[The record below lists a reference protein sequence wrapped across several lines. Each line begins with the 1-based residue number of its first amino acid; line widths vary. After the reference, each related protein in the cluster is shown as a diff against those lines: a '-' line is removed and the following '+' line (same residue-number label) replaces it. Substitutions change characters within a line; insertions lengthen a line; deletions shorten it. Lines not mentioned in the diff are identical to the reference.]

1 MKQKLPKKPLIILG
15 LVLGG
20 LFLLSSLF
28 SGGNA
33 LTSGS
38 TYTRTPDGYGAWY
51 QYMEK
56 QGHRIGR
63 YKKSTETLI
72 KETGTKPKTLLRVQ
86 SRLVGE
92 IGPSWRSSDQRIKSW
107 VDRGNTL
114 VMLGVQERVSDA
126 DFSSQL
132 DSPRGQVS
140 IDTRRRREKVETPLL
155 EDRHGAVVWSQ
166 SQGKG
171 KIIYATT
178 PYLAANAYQKSPG
191 NFKFLE
197 ELVTQSNPKV
207 ELLVDE
213 YIHGYRDKSEVK
225 QAKKGDLLSY
235 LADTP
240 LWPLALQS
248 LIVIGLLIW
257 GSRRFG
263 KAQTVLAPKIANSEA
278 YIQALAGALQ
288 KSDNSAYIL
297 DVVGKAELLALQ
309 KQLGLNNRV
318 LDPPAL
324 IAAWSERTKQPSGI
338 IERVLK
344 LRDRAAPMTDG
355 ELTTWLNQL
364 RSLSL
369 SLD

>member
-1 MKQKLPKKPLIILG
+1 MKQKLPKKTLIILG
-15 LVLGG
+15 LVVVG
-20 LFLLSSLF
+20 LLLLSSLF

-38 TYTRTPDGYGAWY
+38 TYNRTPDGYGAWY

-56 QGHRIGR
+56 QGHRIDR

-72 KETGTKPKTLLRVQ
+72 KDTDPKPTTLLRVQ
-86 SRLVGE
+86 SSLVGE

-107 VDRGNTL
+107 VDKGNTL

-140 IDTRRRREKVETPLL
+140 IDTRRRRGKVENPLL

-197 ELVTQSNPKV
+197 QLVTSNNPQAQ
-207 ELLVDE
+207 LWVDE
-213 YIHGYRDKSEVK
+213 YIHGYRDKSEIK
-225 QAKKGDLLSY
+225 QAKTGNIFSY

-240 LWPLALQS
+240 LWPLLLQGFI
-248 LIVIGLLIW
+248 LLGLLIW
-257 GSRRFG
+257 GNRRFG
-263 KAQTVLAPKIANSEA
+263 KAQTILVPKVANSEA

-297 DVVGKAELLALQ
+297 DIVGKAELLALQ
-309 KQLGLNNRV
+309 KKLGLNNRV

-324 IAAWSERTKQPSGI
+324 IAAWSERTKEPRGV

-344 LRDRAAPMTDG
+344 VRDRAAPMTDG

-369 SLD
+369 FLD